1 MQGNGRGPGDSWVAS
16 FPEELCAALHRHS
29 GSEAGTDVRVAGD
42 GPYTDLRP
50 ARGSGGHR
58 RARRAT
64 VQETEPGLQLRAS
77 RPHLRPQP
85 LREGPAWLARPTR
98 APLPGAP
105 NLPTE
110 WFPDVRGWS
119 GGSPCRAPSAGA
131 TGSLSAVGS
140 GGGRPG
146 RRQAGG
152 RPCPPP
158 ATWGPP
164 AWGSSTGKGPAE
176 FLPDEVFVQE
186 INTREAGALLCP
198 TLTPSHPHPCVQQG
212 GPFPHASGS
221 PGGPSAVATPL
232 PPLGGRPDPSY
243 LHPQA
248 AADQGARAEVTAWDV
263 LRPA

>member
-1 MQGNGRGPGDSWVAS
+1 MCPPGHCPRDKTRTTAPGVTSTPEAPAPAGRTSLADPSN
-16 FPEELCAALHRHS
+16 S
-29 GSEAGTDVRVAGD
+29 GLPS
-42 GPYTDLRP
+42 
-50 ARGSGGHR
+50 
-58 RARRAT
+58 
-64 VQETEPGLQLRAS
+64 
-77 RPHLRPQP
+77 
-85 LREGPAWLARPTR
+85 R
-98 APLPGAP
+98 APS
-105 NLPTE
+105 LPTE

-131 TGSLSAVGS
+131 TGSLSATGS

-146 RRQAGG
+146 RRQSGG

-186 INTREAGALLCP
+186 INTQEAGALLCS
-198 TLTPSHPHPCVQQG
+198 TLTPSHPHPCGQQG

-232 PPLGGRPDPSY
+232 PPLGGRPDPPY